1 MCFQVRDILDA
12 MNKDCGIPL
21 LKLRV
26 DGGMTG
32 NDLLMQEQA
41 DLIGIDVIKPSM
53 AETTALVG
61 AILDSFFFCLA
72 QIT

>member
-1 MCFQVRDILDA
+1 

-41 DLIGIDVIKPSM
+41 DLIGIEVIKPSM
-53 AETTALVG
+53 AETTALVS
-61 AILDSFFFCLA
+61 LFL
-72 QIT
+72 